1 MAHVNIYPGPDDR
14 FEAVCF
20 TSPHMPPGKLKFCPL
35 LRGVIPWRNDYRKIV
50 RRPHRIEWIDNDE
63 FWLILLT
70 GLELWIQFRRV
81 GR

>member
-1 MAHVNIYPGPDDR
+1 MAHVNIYPGPEER

-20 TSPHMPPGKLKFCPL
+20 TSPHMPPGKLKFRAL
-35 LRGVIPWRNDYRKIV
+35 LPGVIVWHAGYEKFI

-81 GR
+81 G